1 MQLVFVLKF
10 VSSMKKFGI
19 FFLGIIILSSFS
31 INNAYI
37 ESGEEN
43 PILDVSANSL
53 SDMKILAV
61 IANGFGDSYFWIKDQ
76 LESWGCNVTTAGLTS
91 VVASCPNKPP
101 RPVTADFLIADAT
114 TEILSQ
120 FDAVYVPA
128 GPHWVILEFSSV
140 THDLLASA
148 YEAGLVV
155 SAICI
160 GTIALAQVSSIIN
173 GVKVAYY
180 SQTANDMMDAGATI
194 VYGSGVVSD
203 KRVVTAGSGT
213 YQSTNQAIYP
223 FCVAIAKNIL
233 GLSAVIQTTVS
244 SVKGETNT
252 TYTIS
257 AETVNLNDTFYG
269 NTTMDIHTVSANVYL
284 EGSTSDP
291 TYVYLTDPDEDN
303 IYTGNFTGT
312 EKGTYTVDLEIKS
325 SGWGLESIRD
335 AVGFK
340 MKALA
345 GFEIW
350 LVPIIFSAIVFTI
363 KYKKRMRK

>member
-1 MQLVFVLKF
+1 MKF
-10 VSSMKKFGI
+10 DSNMKKFG
-19 FFLGIIILSSFS
+19 FLFLGVIILSSFS
-31 INNAYI
+31 ISNTYI
-37 ESGEEN
+37 ESAQED
-43 PILDVSANSL
+43 PILDVSAKSL

-76 LESWGCNVTTAGLTS
+76 LESWGCNVTTAGLTA
-91 VVASCPNKPP
+91 VCASCPNKPS
-101 RPVTADFLIADAT
+101 RPVTADIVIADVT
-114 TEILSQ
+114 SEILSQ

-128 GPHWVILEFSSV
+128 GPHWVILETNIM
-140 THDLLASA
+140 THNLLASA

-155 SAICI
+155 SAVCI
-160 GTIALAQVSSIIN
+160 GNVALAQVSSIVN

-180 SQTANDMMDAGATI
+180 SQTATDMMDAGAII

-213 YQSTNQAIYP
+213 YQSTHQAIYP
-223 FCVAIAKNIL
+223 FCVAIAKNVL
-233 GLSAVIQTTVS
+233 GLSAVSQTTVS
-244 SVKGETNT
+244 SIKGETNT

-257 AETVNLNDTFYG
+257 VEIVNLNDIFYG
-269 NTTMDIHTVSANVYL
+269 NTTMDIHIINANVYL
-284 EGSTSDP
+284 EGSISDP
-291 TYVYLTDPDEDN
+291 TYVYLSDADEDN

-312 EKGTYTVDLEIKS
+312 EKGTYTVEIEIRS
-325 SGWGLESIRD
+325 SGWGLEVIRD

-350 LVPIIFSAIVFTI
+350 LVPIIFSATVFTI
-363 KYKKRMRK
+363 KYKKKMRK

>member
-1 MQLVFVLKF
+1 MFVLRF
-10 VSSMKKFGI
+10 GIIMKKFG
-19 FFLGIIILSSFS
+19 FLFLGIIILSSFS
-31 INNAYI
+31 ISNTYI
-37 ESGEEN
+37 EAAQED
-43 PILDVSANSL
+43 PILDVSAKSL

-76 LESWGCNVTTAGLTS
+76 LESWGCNVTTAGLTA
-91 VVASCPNKPP
+91 VCASCPNKPS
-101 RPVTADFLIADAT
+101 RPVTADIVIADVT
-114 TEILSQ
+114 SEILSQ

-155 SAICI
+155 SGICI
-160 GTIALAQVSSIIN
+160 GTIALAQVSSVVS

-180 SQTANDMMDAGATI
+180 DTTAADMMDAGATI
-194 VYGSGVVSD
+194 VYDSGVVSD
-203 KRVVTAGSGT
+203 KKVVTAGSGT
-213 YQSTNQAIYP
+213 FQSTHQAIYP
-223 FCVAIAKNIL
+223 FCVAIAKNVL
-233 GLSAVIQTTVS
+233 GLSAVSQTTIS
-244 SVKGETNT
+244 STKGETNT

-257 AETVNLNDTFYG
+257 AETVNLNVTFYG
-269 NTTMDIHTVSANVYL
+269 NTTMDIHSVNAYVYL

-340 MKALA
+340 VKALA

-350 LVPIIFSAIVFTI
+350 LVPIIFSTLIFII
-363 KYKKRMRK
+363 KYKKRMRN

>member
-1 MQLVFVLKF
+1 MFDN
-10 VSSMKKFGI
+10 SMKKIGI
-19 FFLGIIILSSFS
+19 LFLGIIILSSFS
-31 INNAYI
+31 INNTYI
-37 ESGEEN
+37 EAFEEGSD
-43 PILDVSANSL
+43 LEFTSTSL
-53 SDMKILAV
+53 ADMKILAV

-76 LESWGCNVTTAGLTS
+76 LESWGSNVTTAGLTT
-91 VVASCPNKPP
+91 VCASCPNKPP
-101 RPVTADFLIADAT
+101 RPVIPDILIADTT

-128 GPHWVILEFSSV
+128 GPHWVILETNTL
-140 THDLLASA
+140 THNLLASA

-155 SAICI
+155 SAVCI
-160 GTIALAQVSSIIN
+160 GTVALAQVSSIVN

-180 SQTANDMMDAGATI
+180 DMTASDMMDAGAEI

-213 YQSTNQAIYP
+213 YQSTHQAIYP
-223 FCVAIAKNIL
+223 FCVAIAKNVL
-233 GLSAVIQTTVS
+233 GLSAVTQTTIS
-244 SVKGETNT
+244 SIKGETNT

-269 NTTMDIHTVSANVYL
+269 NTTMDIHIINANVYL
-284 EGSTSDP
+284 EGSISDP
-291 TYVYLTDPDEDN
+291 TYVYLTDADEDN

-312 EKGTYTVDLEIKS
+312 EKGTYTVEIEIRS
-325 SGWGLESIRD
+325 SGWGLEVIRD

-363 KYKKRMRK
+363 KYKKKMRN